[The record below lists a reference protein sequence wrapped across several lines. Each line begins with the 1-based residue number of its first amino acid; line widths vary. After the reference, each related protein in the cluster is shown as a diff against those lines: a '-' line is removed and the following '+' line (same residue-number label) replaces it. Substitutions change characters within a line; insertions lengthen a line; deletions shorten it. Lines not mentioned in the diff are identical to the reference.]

1 MGLINV
7 PVGYIALDRPVWPA
21 EGPRYDATWFC
32 LSAAIDELPGLRQLR
47 HPLSGLSPGISPAAP
62 RSTHASTTCQQQRQ
76 QPSMSEAELSAREP
90 RSMVSN
96 ETIDPPMR
104 RKFICGWA
112 SMLAPRCTAAL
123 AGAALALAAA
133 IVPSAAADPVT
144 IRIGYPGV
152 GADNRPFA
160 SGDIVAVAHAGHYL
174 DEEFA
179 HDPNVKIEWTFFR
192 GAGPALNE
200 SLAAGQLD
208 FAAGLGDL
216 PAIVGRANGLQTHY
230 LLTDKV
236 RDTIY
241 LAVRPSSGIH
251 RIEDLAGHRLSEF
264 KGTNLQ
270 LAVDQVLAA
279 HGLSERN
286 VRFINLD
293 TGGALAALN
302 GGSIDGTFGSIELL
316 GLRDRGIV
324 ELPYN
329 TKAESSAFGRNSAIY
344 VTDAFEKAHP
354 ALVQR
359 VVDAFVR
366 AARFGADES
375 NRNAVF
381 ALWAKSGFPEKAFA
395 EDFADERL
403 AHRLTPLIDPYVV
416 TRYRTLAARVH
427 QYGLIRRDIDVDS
440 WFEPKYLDAALKD
453 QHLEQFWPQLDAT
466 GQKTSDGAVEHTIAA
481 QK

>member
-1 MGLINV
+1 M
-7 PVGYIALDRPVWPA
+7 A
-21 EGPRYDATWFC
+21 
-32 LSAAIDELPGLRQLR
+32 
-47 HPLSGLSPGISPAAP
+47 
-62 RSTHASTTCQQQRQ
+62 
-76 QPSMSEAELSAREP
+76 
-90 RSMVSN
+90 
-96 ETIDPPMR
+96 
-104 RKFICGWA
+104 
-112 SMLAPRCTAAL
+112 AAL
-123 AGAALALAAA
+123 FGVALGLVAATA
-133 IVPSAAADPVT
+133 PAAADPVT

-174 DEEFA
+174 EDEFA

-200 SLAAGQLD
+200 SLAAGHLD

-216 PAIVGRANGLQTHY
+216 PAIVGLANGLRTHY
-230 LLTDKV
+230 VLTDKV

-241 LAVRPSSGIH
+241 LAVRPGSGIH
-251 RIEDLAGHRLSEF
+251 KIEDLSGHRLSEF

-270 LAVDQVLAA
+270 LAVDRVLAA
-279 HGLSERN
+279 HGLSERT

-329 TKAESSAFGRNSAIY
+329 TKAESAAFGRNSAIY
-344 VTDAFEKAHP
+344 VTEAFEKAHP
-354 ALVQR
+354 DIVQR
-359 VVDAFVR
+359 VVNAFVK
-366 AARFGADES
+366 AARFGADET
-375 NRNAVF
+375 NRSAVF
-381 ALWAKSGFPEKAFA
+381 ALWAKSGYPDNAFA
-395 EDFADERL
+395 EDFANERL
-403 AHRLTPLIDPYVV
+403 ANRLTPLTDPYVV
-416 TRYRTLAARVH
+416 ARYKELAQRVRE
-427 QYGLIRRDIDVDS
+427 YGMIRKDIDVDA

-453 QHLEQFWPQLDAT
+453 QHLEHFWPQYDAS
-466 GQKTSDGAVEHTIAA
+466 GKKTTDGDVERTVAA